1 MRQRTIKKQIWINQT
16 EEKLLKEKSKK
27 AGLSEAEFIR
37 SCIKGYKIKEQPTKE
52 IIEFTRQISGIANN
66 INQIARV
73 VNSSRYTRNEDLE
86 YLNNTISKFI
96 MDFQKKIFSRG
107 GEFIGSNKN

>member
-27 AGLSEAEFIR
+27 AGLTEAEFIR

-66 INQIARV
+66 VNQISRA
-73 VNSSRYTRNEDLE
+73 VNISRYVRNEDLE
-86 YLNNTISKFI
+86 YLNSTITKFI
-96 MDFQKKIFSRG
+96 RDFQKKIFSRG